1 MLYIKIGNVEI
12 KKTAAL
18 APMAGTADRAFRTIC
33 EEYGVAYTVGEMVSA
48 KGLIQGSLKSGKLME
63 RDFANVPFAVQLFGA
78 DPYDMEKAVDYC
90 MEYKPDIIDIN
101 MGCPA
106 PKIAGNGGGSALMKD
121 IKLSEKIIKAVKRA
135 SPVPLTV
142 KIRKGWDENSV
153 NAVEFAKMC
162 ESAGADAITIHGRT
176 RKQMYAPPVD
186 WDIIKE
192 VKNTVKIP
200 IIGNG
205 DVVTPEDA
213 KRMYEHTNCDLVM
226 IGRGALGRPWIFSQ
240 IEQYLATGEYDE
252 EPRIKK
258 QMEIMRKQIE
268 LMVQNKG
275 EKVAFSEAR
284 KHCAWYIK
292 GVKGAAKLRA
302 LCGSINSFNDIDKL
316 VEKIIE
322 LGE

>member
-1 MLYIKIGNVEI
+1 MFYIKIGNVEI

-18 APMAGTADRAFRTIC
+18 APMAGTADRAFRTTC

-63 RDFANVPFAVQLFGA
+63 RDFANIPFAVQLFGA

-135 SPVPLTV
+135 SPVPVTV

-162 ESAGADAITIHGRT
+162 ESVGADAVTIHGRT

-186 WDIIKE
+186 WDIIRE

-205 DVVTPEDA
+205 DVITPEDA

-240 IEQYLATGEYDE
+240 VEQYLSIGEYDNDPKIE
-252 EPRIKK
+252 K
-258 QMEIMRKQIE
+258 QMEIMRKQIK

-292 GVKGAAKLRA
+292 GIKSAAKLRV
-302 LCGSINSFNDIDKL
+302 LCGSINSFDDIDELAK
-316 VEKIIE
+316 KIIE
-322 LGE
+322 LGV